1 MLIKYSFY
9 AYFAGRFYT
18 EIINKNFKNK
28 KNKLI
33 SRAYVNIF
41 KNQSFLAFTLLI
53 IDINKIKNAVED

>member
-9 AYFAGRFYT
+9 AYFTGSFHT
-18 EIINKNFKNK
+18 EFLNENFKNK

-41 KNQSFLAFTLLI
+41 KNQSSLAFTLLI
-53 IDINKIKNAVED
+53 IDINKIKIAVED

>member
-9 AYFAGRFYT
+9 AYFTGSFYT
-18 EIINKNFKNK
+18 ESLNENFKNK

-53 IDINKIKNAVED
+53 Y